1 MPLSEFDRRCRG
13 YHRRQTE
20 AWRRTRWLGTILL
33 NVNRAPNTPAYALEE
48 VLGLP
53 GDLPP
58 APPMSAAE
66 LDDTLA
72 RLAEF
77 DTLFSAA

>member
-1 MPLSEFDRRCRG
+1 LTLSEFDRMCRG

-33 NVNRAPNTPAYALEE
+33 NVNRAHDTPAYTPEE

-58 APPMSAAE
+58 VPPMSVDE
-66 LDDTLA
+66 LEETMA

-77 DTLFSAA
+77 DALFSAA

>member
-1 MPLSEFDRRCRG
+1 MARG

-33 NVNRAPNTPAYALEE
+33 NVNRAPNTAAAAPEE
-48 VLGLP
+48 VLSLP
-53 GDLPP
+53 GDPPP
-58 APPMSAAE
+58 APPMSLTE
-66 LDDTLA
+66 LDETLA

-77 DTLFSAA
+77 DTLSAAA

>member
-20 AWRRTRWLGTILL
+20 AWRRTRWLGTLL
-33 NVNRAPNTPAYALEE
+33 VNINRAHGTAPTEQQDLFT
-48 VLGLP
+48 LP
-53 GDLPP
+53 GDPPP
-58 APPMSAAE
+58 APPMSAE
-66 LDDTLA
+66 DLDATLA

-77 DTLFSAA
+77 DTLTTAA

>member
-1 MPLSEFDRRCRG
+1 MVRG
-13 YHRRQTE
+13 YNARQTE

-33 NVNRAPNTPAYALEE
+33 NVNRAAGTPAITPEDVLE
-48 VLGLP
+48 LP
-53 GDLPP
+53 GDPPP

-66 LDDTLA
+66 LEETLA

-77 DTLFSAA
+77 DTLTAAA

>member
-1 MPLSEFDRRCRG
+1 MCQG

-20 AWRRTRWLGTILL
+20 EWRRTRWLGTLL
-33 NVNRAPNTPAYALEE
+33 VNINRAHDAPAISPEE
-48 VLGLP
+48 LIQLP
-53 GDLPP
+53 GDPP
-58 APPMSAAE
+58 PTPPMSATE
-66 LDDTLA
+66 LDERLA